1 MEGNSKKITARQ
13 LRKKAG
19 PAWTTYLSFLKSGD
33 LPNHICVEKAPC
45 RPKGKQCQGTFYP
58 DTLHYIQIPWR
69 RDACIHMEGS
79 WDIPNIDCEPGKSK
93 WLAKGKLEETAHIR
107 DLNCHTGASQ
117 GLSFWVCLST
127 HTVFFLL
134 LINTCF
140 TAFCL
145 CGNSFLQS
153 QRARALSLTTGL
165 VARIWRFH
173 CHDPAL
179 VSGWEPK
186 CCSKQLQAEAT
197 RDHSV
202 MKGFCFLE
210 ELPPNDGFA
219 IFLKF
224 VSTYNTQ
231 KDYKS
236 QVYSL
241 MILNIPGN
249 QYPDQN
255 ITHTRM
261 PLCPFT
267 VNLPKVTTLLILTL

>member
-1 MEGNSKKITARQ
+1 MISQ
-13 LRKKAG
+13 RKTQK
-19 PAWTTYLSFLKSGD
+19 
-33 LPNHICVEKAPC
+33 NVHI
-45 RPKGKQCQGTFYP
+45 
-58 DTLHYIQIPWR
+58 
-69 RDACIHMEGS
+69 S
-79 WDIPNIDCEPGKSK
+79 N
-93 WLAKGKLEETAHIR
+93 
-107 DLNCHTGASQ
+107 LNCHKGTT
-117 GLSFWVCLST
+117 LSLSLPMCLSAC
-127 HTVFFLL
+127 TVLFFLL
-134 LINTCF
+134 INTFTCF

-145 CGNSFLQS
+145 HGNSLLQS

-249 QYPDQN
+249 RYPDQN